1 MGGVG
6 GVGVGGHGTRGVAL
20 VAPLRTLVARS
31 WFTVRRPWGL
41 AAEYTGNRPHSSHWP
56 WVLCLC
62 CDCDLELRATH
73 FFSSTFDKSRDNR
86 GEGEGGPVGGEG
98 EGGRLGLF
106 SSPLPGLFSSPLPG
120 LFSPLLPGTLGLITG
135 ASALKQTLGGHSRP
149 EAVRT
154 TRRRGDGGAPRR
166 RRRAAFSRFDLPQLL
181 LLNSTCELARAAG
194 VGVLSG
200 GVCERARRE
209 ISFARARWV
218 G

>member
-1 MGGVG
+1 M
-6 GVGVGGHGTRGVAL
+6 
-20 VAPLRTLVARS
+20 
-31 WFTVRRPWGL
+31 
-41 AAEYTGNRPHSSHWP
+41 
-56 WVLCLC
+56 VLCVGRVPMVVVWLKPSC
-62 CDCDLELRATH
+62 RWLAPSSGWPLETVGAWRE
-73 FFSSTFDKSRDNR
+73 
-86 GEGEGGPVGGEG
+86 EGEREARWEEREREARWEG
-98 EGGRLGLF
+98 REREAALGSSPPPSLG
-106 SSPLPGLFSSPLPG
+106 SSPLPSLGSSPH
-120 LFSPLLPGTLGLITG
+120 LPGTLGLITG

-154 TRRRGDGGAPRR
+154 TRRRGDGGGPRR

-209 ISFARARWV
+209 IFFARARWV